1 MDRQQGVGTRQ
12 SRRRQEMEKNF
23 LRLRE
28 EGYSM
33 AQIAKKYELPLPTVF
48 EALTEIAHEED
59 IPMEELLDKPMDAD
73 RSGRVREPAKSFNLA
88 EFKKQA
94 EEVKAR
100 IHEMQGL
107 ILGLLAGEE

>member
-1 MDRQQGVGTRQ
+1 MK
-12 SRRRQEMEKNF
+12 KNF

-48 EALTEIAHEED
+48 EALTEIAHEEG
-59 IPMEELLDKPMDAD
+59 IPREELLDKPMDAD
-73 RSGRVREPAKSFNLA
+73 HSGRVREPAKSFNLMK
-88 EFKKQA
+88 FKKQA
-94 EEVKAR
+94 EAAKAR
-100 IHEMQGL
+100 IREAQGL